1 MNEIILSR
9 VSSDEKLIQIWLH
22 NRPSGTQ
29 QGYCRDVEAMFEF
42 IGKPLLQIALEDL
55 QSYSTHLVERGLK
68 ESTQRR
74 KLNSIKSLFSFGV
87 KLNYIRFNVAAALR
101 IPKGN
106 SILAGRIIREREVFK
121 LIDCHQLQ
129 PRDRALLKL
138 IYSTGVRISEALNLV
153 WNDFS
158 ETADGG
164 AQAKITGKGHKMR
177 VVLVPLRVWLE
188 LEAIRQGADGTTPVF
203 MSCRGRRLE
212 RTAAHKIIKKA
223 LEEAGLDPKISM
235 HWLRHAHAQHALTK
249 GAPLHL
255 VRDSLGHSNISVTN
269 IYLESNPSD
278 GSSKYLDF

>member
-9 VSSDEKLIQIWLH
+9 VSSDEKLIQMWLH
-22 NRPSGTQ
+22 NRPAGTQ

-74 KLNSIKSLFSFGV
+74 KLNSIKSLFSFAV

-121 LIDCHQLQ
+121 LIECHQLQ
-129 PRDRALLKL
+129 PRDRALLKF

-158 ETADGG
+158 EAADGG
-164 AQAKITGKGHKMR
+164 AQAKITGKGHKKR

-188 LEAIRQGADGTTPVF
+188 LEAIRQGADGNTPVF

-223 LEEAGLDPKISM
+223 LEKAGLDPKISI
-235 HWLRHAHAQHALTK
+235 HWLRHAHAQHALSK

-278 GSSKYLDF
+278 GSSKYLSF